1 MYVALKALR
10 EDFYRSGYR
19 KDKQMKIKDGRKEKE
34 EAHVSN
40 RGDKDISMK
49 ADLLLTQCF
58 PYLRRN
64 K

>member
-1 MYVALKALR
+1 M
-10 EDFYRSGYR
+10 E
-19 KDKQMKIKDGRKEKE
+19 EKTK

-40 RGDKDISMK
+40 GGDKDISIE
-49 ADLLLTQCF
+49 AALLLTQCF